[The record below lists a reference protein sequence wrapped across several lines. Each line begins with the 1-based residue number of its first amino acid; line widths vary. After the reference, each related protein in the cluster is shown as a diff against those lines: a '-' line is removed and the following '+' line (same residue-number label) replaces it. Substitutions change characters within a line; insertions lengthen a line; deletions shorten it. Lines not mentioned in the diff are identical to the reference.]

1 MAVTTSQLE
10 EIAAWCGTSRELQ
23 VEREA
28 GRRLFF
34 AEDDPRPTHYWEGAG
49 DYNARM
55 RRFLGFFTFSC
66 TLPEGV
72 SPGIR
77 ATKALYRFSNREETL
92 QAVSGARYVMAIVCA
107 VVSGQEVS
115 LELEDER
122 FEVRDR
128 RWSRLLSVGDAVVAH
143 LVPTGRRG
151 QWLPGPGWLQWPVGI
166 GPNMRQNLKQW
177 QVDPLSIERLLQ
189 MREEPDDERRRLP
202 PQDDTLDEAVARM
215 TAAAEEASLPQLV
228 MSAREWEAWVVSHL
242 TNPNT
247 MAFTQEF
254 LDRLGPVEKDDLSHW
269 LGLLMNIWNTT
280 PQPDRGGKSAVQM
293 TPNLSPLGPR

>member
-1 MAVTTSQLE
+1 MAVTASQLE
-10 EIAAWCGTSRELQ
+10 EIAAWCGTSPELQ

-34 AEDDPRPTHYWEGAG
+34 AEDDPRPIHYWEGTG

-55 RRFLGFFTFSC
+55 RRFLGFFMFSC
-66 TLPEGV
+66 TLPDGDT
-72 SPGIR
+72 PGIR
-77 ATKALYRFSNREETL
+77 AAKALYRFSNREETL
-92 QAVSGARYVMAIVCA
+92 QAVSGARYVMAIVCS
-107 VVSGQEVS
+107 VMSSQGVT

-128 RWSRLLSVGDAVVAH
+128 RWSRLLSVGNTVIAH

-151 QWLPGPGWLQWPVGI
+151 QWLPGPGWLQWPFGI

-177 QVDPLSIERLLQ
+177 QVDPLGVERLLQ
-189 MREEPDDERRRLP
+189 MRADPEEERGPLP

-215 TAAAEEASLPQLV
+215 TAAAEEAGLPQLV
-228 MSAREWEAWVVSHL
+228 LSVPEWEAWVVSHL
-242 TNPNT
+242 NNPNT
-247 MAFTQEF
+247 MAFTQEV
-254 LDRLGPVEKDDLSHW
+254 LDRLGPVDKEDLGRW

-293 TPNLSPLGPR
+293 TSRLSPLGAR

>member
-1 MAVTTSQLE
+1 MAVTASQVE
-10 EIAAWCGTSRELQ
+10 EIVAWCGTNRELQ

-28 GRRLFF
+28 ARRLFF
-34 AEDDPRPTHYWEGAG
+34 AEDDPRPIRYWEGAG

-66 TLPEGV
+66 TLPDGE

-77 ATKALYRFSNREETL
+77 AAKALYRFSNREETL
-92 QAVSGARYVMAIVCA
+92 QAVSGARYVMAIVCS
-107 VVSGQEVS
+107 VVSGQGVS

-128 RWSRLLSVGDAVVAH
+128 QWSRLLSVGHAVVAY

-151 QWLPGPGWLQWPVGI
+151 QWLPGPGWLQWPIGI

-177 QVDPLSIERLLQ
+177 QVDPLGVERLLQ
-189 MREEPDDERRRLP
+189 MRQDPEDERRPLP
-202 PQDDTLDEAVARM
+202 PQDDTLEEAVARM
-215 TAAAEEASLPQLV
+215 TAAAEEAGLPRLV
-228 MSAREWEAWVVSHL
+228 MSVPEWEAWVVTHL
-242 TNPNT
+242 SNPNS

-254 LDRLGPVEKDDLSHW
+254 LDRLGPVDKEDLGRW
-269 LGLLMNIWNTT
+269 LGLLMNVWNTT
-280 PQPDRGGKSAVQM
+280 PQPDRGGRSAVQM
-293 TPNLSPLGPR
+293 TSNLSPLAPR

>member
-1 MAVTTSQLE
+1 MAVTASQLE
-10 EIAAWCGTSRELQ
+10 EIVAWCGTNRELQ

-28 GRRLFF
+28 ARRLFF
-34 AEDDPRPTHYWEGAG
+34 AEDDPRPIHYWEGTG

-55 RRFLGFFTFSC
+55 RRFLGFLTFSC
-66 TLPEGV
+66 TLPDGE

-77 ATKALYRFSNREETL
+77 AAKALYRFSNREETL
-92 QAVSGARYVMAIVCA
+92 QAVSGARYVMAIVCS
-107 VVSGQEVS
+107 VVSGQGVS
-115 LELEDER
+115 LELEDEH

-128 RWSRLLSVGDAVVAH
+128 RWSRLLSVGNAVVTH

-151 QWLPGPGWLQWPVGI
+151 QWLPGPGWLQWPIGI

-177 QVDPLSIERLLQ
+177 QVDPLGIERLLQ
-189 MREEPDDERRRLP
+189 MRADPEAERRPLP
-202 PQDDTLDEAVARM
+202 PQDDTLDESVARM
-215 TAAAEEASLPQLV
+215 TAAAEQAGLPQLV
-228 MSAREWEAWVVSHL
+228 MSVPEWEAWVVSHL
-242 TNPNT
+242 NNPNT

-254 LDRLGPVEKDDLSHW
+254 LDRLGPVDKEDLGGW

-293 TPNLSPLGPR
+293 TSNLSPLGSR